1 MAAWQDGE
9 QVSAR
14 LLERLSRRLNRLR
27 ISILQNEWAL
37 SLLDRS
43 HDAAQFVRFVLRM
56 EAPRFCFN
64 RTQRDINSSTNSNT
78 RNTGIRI
85 RRLMPECHAW
95 SENSTCSRRCV
106 PDATGSDSRVLNVA
120 TQQSIFNTYNDSMVD
135 NPRVRRKQNV
145 NNQPHYDCLRD
156 CRRVWA
162 TDWDARL

>member
-43 HDAAQFVRFVLRM
+43 HDAAQFVRFKDGSAAILLRPN
-56 EAPRFCFN
+56 A
-64 RTQRDINSSTNSNT
+64 T
-78 RNTGIRI
+78 RYQLIHELKHAEHWHSD

-95 SENSTCSRRCV
+95 NANSTCSRRCV
-106 PDATGSDSRVLNVA
+106 PAATGNDSRVLNVA

-135 NPRVRRKQNV
+135 NPRVRGKQNV